1 MSSSSSTPGTS
12 SPEKTNWQ
20 ELYILSKHWK
30 SDLEFFKQDL
40 RFLQHLVDKY
50 IIWITKK
57 QNLEMVTAIQKKEH
71 DLSIE
76 CDRLINNISDHLYE
90 GRQLIENSASK
101 NENGFKKNHLILETK
116 MAQFVKTFREN
127 RKEVFKVTEY
137 VMDSEELKSM
147 LHS

>member
-1 MSSSSSTPGTS
+1 MSTYNSTSGST
-12 SPEKTNWQ
+12 SPEKANWQ

-57 QNLEMVTAIQKKEH
+57 ENLEMVTAIQKKEH
-71 DLSIE
+71 DLSIK
-76 CDRLINNISDHLYE
+76 CHQLMNHISDHLNE
-90 GRQLIENSASK
+90 GRQLIENSADK
-101 NENGFKKNHLILETK
+101 NEDSFKKNHLSLEK
-116 MAQFVKTFREN
+116 EMAQFVKTFREN

-137 VMDSEELKSM
+137 VMDSEELKNILDS
-147 LHS
+147 